1 MSAYYADPTKL
12 PTSSWLTR
20 SQEEVE
26 APRPP
31 VRRSL
36 TSNNYATSNS
46 ALRPSLRSMNSGRI
60 NFGPVTARPGIATRR
75 KHRKHRKATRKYR
88 R

>member
-1 MSAYYADPTKL
+1 MPAYYADPKTL

-20 SQEEVE
+20 SQEEV
-26 APRPP
+26 PRPQL
-31 VRRSL
+31 RRSL

-46 ALRPSLRSMNSGRI
+46 ALRPSLRSMNSVRM
-60 NFGPVTARPGIATRR
+60 NFGPVSPRPGSATRR
-75 KHRKHRKATRKYR
+75 KHRKHRKSTRKQR

>member
-1 MSAYYADPTKL
+1 MPAYYADPTKL

-36 TSNNYATSNS
+36 TPNNYPVPNS
-46 ALRPSLRSMNSGRI
+46 LPRPSLRSMNSKRM
-60 NFGPVTARPGIATRR
+60 NFGPVSPRPGNATRR